1 MTYRSFL
8 AMHDGSNWSWHR
20 ALWHPLGFFADVG
33 VHPFV
38 FVEADGELRV
48 GLGETLAAE
57 LVVGL
62 AEECGAGSGSF
73 SGVGSLWPFVARD
86 HAPCE

>member
-1 MTYRSFL
+1 MTRHFAL
-8 AMHDGSNWSWHR
+8 ATQDGNSWSWHR
-20 ALWHPLGFFADVG
+20 ALWRPLGFFADVG

-38 FVEADGELRV
+38 FVEAGGELRV
-48 GLGETLAAE
+48 GLGGTLGAG

-73 SGVGSLWPFVARD
+73 SGVGSPWPFVARD
-86 HAPCE
+86 RVPCE

>member
-1 MTYRSFL
+1 MRYGGL
-8 AMHDGSNWSWHR
+8 LN
-20 ALWHPLGFFADVG
+20 FADVG

-38 FVEADGELRV
+38 FVEADGELQV
-48 GLGETLAAE
+48 GLGGTLGAE
-57 LVVGL
+57 LVDGL
-62 AEECGAGSGSF
+62 AGECGAGSGSF